1 MSETDENEPSS
12 ARPNEGLGSDPL
24 HGLLLDPNKVRSDIR
39 MLAHAFKGKGPPS
52 HHIEEIWNRLM
63 LHLRTDAVR
72 EIDPE
77 TGMNIVNEKMGAD
90 ISIKAAGM
98 LGRFLEMFVKDEQ
111 LALGMMEKEAAKSTT
126 INIGAIGSISMGQE
140 PLTPTDA
147 KLQAEDILQ
156 RVLSRTKQPE
166 PVRVENKL
174 DDLSSI

>member
-1 MSETDENEPSS
+1 MMAEP
-12 ARPNEGLGSDPL
+12 NGEDPL
-24 HGLLLDPNKVRSDIR
+24 HGLLLDPHHVKADIR
-39 MLAHAFKGKGPPS
+39 MLAHAFKGKGPPT

-72 EIDPE
+72 EVDPE
-77 TGMNIVNEKMGAD
+77 SGCVVINEQRGAD

-111 LALGMMEKEAAKSTT
+111 LAMGMAQEAAKGDTT

-140 PLTPTDA
+140 PLTPDAA
-147 KLQAEDILQ
+147 KLQAEAILEAVRS
-156 RVLSRTKQPE
+156 RVKKPE
-166 PVRVENKL
+166 PVRVESKL